1 MKTIKVKL
9 IDNSTYYINTD
20 NIDYIVGSA
29 YSIMDIHIPEGK
41 EINGI
46 GMIRVFF
53 DNTQRN
59 EYKETDAMIVS
70 TDDIEEYPVD
80 EHTKTG
86 DSLSLYDDEFKT
98 GEKIIEDIIKKSYV
112 DLSEYSSQIL
122 EINTYYRVSG
132 YVTEKVY
139 NLIKNEVLPNQ
150 EESLWKHGDTKFN
163 EANGSVLGG
172 LWNDYQE

>member
-53 DNTQRN
+53 DNTQR
-59 EYKETDAMIVS
+59 
-70 TDDIEEYPVD
+70 
-80 EHTKTG
+80 
-86 DSLSLYDDEFKT
+86 
-98 GEKIIEDIIKKSYV
+98 
-112 DLSEYSSQIL
+112 
-122 EINTYYRVSG
+122 
-132 YVTEKVY
+132 
-139 NLIKNEVLPNQ
+139 
-150 EESLWKHGDTKFN
+150 
-163 EANGSVLGG
+163 
-172 LWNDYQE
+172 